1 MRNKVIEV
9 DCRIC
14 RNLGDDEC
22 LKYGKDCDTAVERCS
37 ADGFR
42 NYRKISILK
51 GKEDHG
57 KTNNFTGTKDMG

>member
-1 MRNKVIEV
+1 MRDKVIDV

-22 LKYGKDCDTAVERCS
+22 LKYGKDCDTAVERCA

-42 NYRKISILK
+42 NYRKNHKLM
-51 GKEDHG
+51 KEGNHEH
-57 KTNNFTGTKDMG
+57 KTGR